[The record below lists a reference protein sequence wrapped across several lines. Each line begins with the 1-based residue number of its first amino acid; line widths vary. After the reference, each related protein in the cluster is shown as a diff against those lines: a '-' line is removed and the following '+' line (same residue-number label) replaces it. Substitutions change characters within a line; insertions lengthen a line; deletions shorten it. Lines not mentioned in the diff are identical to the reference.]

1 VTAAEPLL
9 ILGTR
14 TFAVEVADLASES
27 GFAVAG
33 FVENMHP
40 ERCSETLEGLP
51 IHWIEAVGELAE
63 THRAVCGLGTT
74 HRSRFADQA
83 AEKGLRFATV
93 LHPSARLARTSTLG
107 EGAVVSVAVVVA
119 SHTRIGRHVLIN
131 RGSLIGHHTVI
142 GDYVSVQSGANI
154 AGSCTIGD
162 ATYIGMGA
170 VVLDHLTIGAHS
182 IVGAGA
188 VVTQDV
194 PDNVQVVGVPARV
207 TKTGIEGR

>member
-1 VTAAEPLL
+1 LTAAEPLL

-33 FVENMHP
+33 FVENMSP
-40 ERCSETLEGLP
+40 ERCSETLDGFP
-51 IHWIEAVGELAE
+51 IHWIEAVGRLAE

-74 HRSRFADQA
+74 LRSRFADQA
-83 AEKGLRFATV
+83 AEEGLRFASV
-93 LHPSARLARTSTLG
+93 LHPSARLARTSSHG

-119 SHTRIGRHVLIN
+119 AHTRIGRHVLIN
-131 RGSLIGHHTVI
+131 RGSLVGHHTTI
-142 GDYVSVQSGANI
+142 GDYVSIQSGANI

-170 VVLDHLTIGAHS
+170 VVLDHITIGSHS

-188 VVTQDV
+188 VVTRDV
-194 PDNVQVVGVPARV
+194 PDNVEVVGVPARI

>member
-1 VTAAEPLL
+1 MAAQPLL

-33 FVENMHP
+33 FVENLDP
-40 ERCSETLEGLP
+40 ERCSETLDGLP
-51 IHWIEAVGELAE
+51 IHWIEAVSQLAG

-83 AEKGLRFATV
+83 AQEGLRFATV
-93 LHPSARLARTSTLG
+93 VHPSARLARTSSLG

-119 SHTRIGRHVLIN
+119 AHTRIGRHVLIN

-142 GDYVSVQSGANI
+142 GDFVSVQSGANI

-170 VVLDHLTIGAHS
+170 VVLDHITVGSHS
-182 IVGAGA
+182 VVGAGA
-188 VVTQDV
+188 VVTKDV
-194 PDNVQVVGVPARV
+194 PDNVQVMGVPARV
-207 TKTGIEGR
+207 TKAGIEGR